1 MTWFR
6 HDCISLPI
14 TVMFY
19 NVLRIFFSIFFF
31 HHFLLNHMLSI
42 KGTKVTILEY
52 WMVNICV
59 CCVFFVL
66 NHQLNDEITLF
77 VKTVV
82 PAFRIESLAMK
93 IWTCIKLIQ
102 ANFSSGRGGGTKEP
116 SYFFGNR
123 YPFEIN
129 IQKNEFWTN
138 CFLSTLSGKS

>member
-1 MTWFR
+1 
-6 HDCISLPI
+6 
-14 TVMFY
+14 MFCA
-19 NVLRIFFSIFFF
+19 NAHFSIFFF
-31 HHFLLNHMLSI
+31 HHFLFNHTLSI
-42 KGTKVTILEY
+42 KGTEVTILEY

-82 PAFRIESLAMK
+82 PAFRI
-93 IWTCIKLIQ
+93 
-102 ANFSSGRGGGTKEP
+102 FSYKNLNVYKTYSSKFFIREGGGTKEP